1 MLRLMEQNRDS
12 VNKPKYWSQPIFVR
26 GVKTYIEERSDLS
39 VKDAKKTGYLLQ
51 KMEMWLQH
59 FTLSKVSSRW
69 IKHLQKT
76 LKTEEYTSRI
86 WYRT

>member
-1 MLRLMEQNRDS
+1 MLRPMEQNRDS
-12 VNKPKYWSQPIFVR
+12 GNKPKHQSQPIFVR
-26 GVKTYIEERSDLS
+26 GVKTYIEERSELS
-39 VKDAKKTGYLLQ
+39 VKGVKKTGYLLQ

-69 IKHLQKT
+69 TKHLHKT

-86 WYRT
+86 RYRK